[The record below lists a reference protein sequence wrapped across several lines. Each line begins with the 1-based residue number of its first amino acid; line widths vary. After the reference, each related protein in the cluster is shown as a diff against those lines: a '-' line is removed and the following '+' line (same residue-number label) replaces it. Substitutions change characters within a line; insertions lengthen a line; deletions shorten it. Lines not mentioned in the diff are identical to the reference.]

1 MLRAVSQL
9 TPRGRI
15 ITQRASAVLNT
26 SNITASSMAQQQL
39 QQQQAPSLTKLWIDC
54 DAGVDDAQGEQ
65 HTTPVHHQGP
75 VLTTCE
81 LRTRPVHDCV

>member
-1 MLRAVSQL
+1 MLRAVSLL

-26 SNITASSMAQQQL
+26 SNITASSMAQQQH
-39 QQQQAPSLTKLWIDC
+39 QAPPTTKLWIDC